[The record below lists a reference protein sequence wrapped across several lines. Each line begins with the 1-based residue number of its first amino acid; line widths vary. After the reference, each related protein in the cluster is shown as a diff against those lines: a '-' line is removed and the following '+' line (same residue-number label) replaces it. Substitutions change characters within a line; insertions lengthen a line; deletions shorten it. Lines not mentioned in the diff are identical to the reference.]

1 MKLSRAILFGRT
13 RIVMVVALGLA
24 ACSSVS
30 APAASPATPAAS
42 TSTSVPTTAST
53 SATPTS
59 ATPTPGFDV
68 AAENAKP
75 GSPAWQMRAQ
85 APKGH
90 VLEGYADRTSVLPGE
105 PFGVYVSAT
114 AASVSIT
121 AVRIGWYGGAQGR
134 IVWRSKQFPTRVQ
147 SAPVADPVTRAYSAR
162 WPRSTSVNTTGW
174 PEGDYLLRLAGSD
187 TALSY
192 VPITIR
198 SASVVG
204 RVVLMNEDLTW
215 QAYNTWGGR
224 SLYQGDGGG
233 FGSRS
238 YAVSFDR
245 PYQAGGRGLFTSFE
259 YPVVVAAEKLGIR
272 LAYETDIDVA
282 TRPGLLAGAI
292 GLISPGH
299 DEYWTVA
306 ERLAVEHAR
315 DAGTNL
321 AFLGANISYWRVRL
335 AVSRLGANRTE
346 VGYKGSSRDP
356 ITGATT
362 TARFRDSP
370 NPHPEQL
377 MTGQRY
383 ECFPV
388 KAAFVVR
395 DPKFFLFAGS
405 GAAKGQAFPGLIGV
419 EIDRPYPIASTP
431 RPLQVPALSPVKCNG
446 VSTYS
451 GFTYYTARSGAG
463 VIAVGTMNWV
473 RALGGATTAYGM
485 TSAVDRFVV
494 AVSANIFRA
503 ISTPH
508 LGTAHPA
515 VDELMKL
522 HLSAT
527 NTTGVG

>member
-1 MKLSRAILFGRT
+1 MSARPQILMRRGA
-13 RIVMVVALGLA
+13 VVVALAFSLA
-24 ACSSVS
+24 ACTS
-30 APAASPATPAAS
+30 SPATPLGS
-42 TSTSVPTTAST
+42 TSASSSVPGAP

-59 ATPTPGFDV
+59 ASGFDV
-68 AAENAKP
+68 ATENAKP
-75 GSPAWQMRAQ
+75 GNPGWQLRAV
-85 APKGH
+85 APTGH
-90 VLEGYADRTSVLPGE
+90 MLEGYADRTSVLAGQ
-105 PFGVYVSAT
+105 PFGIYLSAT
-114 AASVSIT
+114 AASVSVV

-134 IVWRSKQFPTRVQ
+134 IIWRSGPVPTRVQ
-147 SAPVADPVTRAYSAR
+147 SAPVADPGTRAYSAK
-162 WPRSTSVNTTGW
+162 WSRSTVVDTTGW
-174 PEGDYLLRLAGSD
+174 PEGDYYLRLDGRDGAHF
-187 TALSY
+187 Y
-192 VPITIR
+192 IPITVR

-204 RVVLMNEDLTW
+204 RVVLMNANLTW
-215 QAYNTWGGR
+215 EAYNTWGGR
-224 SLYQGDGGG
+224 SLYLGDGGG
-233 FGSRS
+233 FSSRS

-245 PYQAGGRGLFTSFE
+245 PYQAGGRGLFASFE
-259 YPVVVAAEKLGIR
+259 FSVVAAAERLGVR

-282 TRPGLLAGAI
+282 TLPELLAGAV

-306 ERLAVEHAR
+306 QRQAVEHAR

-335 AVSRLGANRTE
+335 ASTRLGLNRTE
-346 VGYKGSSRDP
+346 VAYKGSSRDP
-356 ITGATT
+356 ISGATT
-362 TARFRDSP
+362 TSRFRDWP
-370 NPHPEQL
+370 DPHPEEL

-383 ECFPV
+383 ECYPV
-388 KAAFVVR
+388 RGAFVVR
-395 DPKFFLFAGS
+395 EPGFFLFAGS
-405 GAAKGQAFPGLIGV
+405 GATRGQAFPGLIGV
-419 EIDRPYPIASTP
+419 EIDRPYPISTTP
-431 RPLQVPALSPVKCNG
+431 RPLQVPALSPVQCKG
-446 VSTYS
+446 VNTYS
-451 GFTYYTARSGAG
+451 GFTYYTTKSGAG
-463 VIAVGTMNWV
+463 VISVGTMNWV